1 MDFVGTPHQQ
11 IYILIEY
18 TRPKEPFK
26 LELQEE
32 NWPMWSELRGWMV
45 IKLPIWL

>member
-32 NWPMWSELRGWMV
+32 N
-45 IKLPIWL
+45 